1 MAPDPGGTAQGLGCP
16 PSVHQEGWAKHSL
29 IQALAFVPQITEFAL
44 EPGTGEVIGHCEAGV
59 GVCPYLF
66 VEVGWRVDIENSGP
80 GSCAKCLV
88 FTLDSWL
95 GSDFWIPANAITIAA
110 LLLVSGG
117 MRACGTRTGECL

>member
-29 IQALAFVPQITEFAL
+29 IQALAFVPQITEIAL

-59 GVCPYLF
+59 SVCPYLF

-80 GSCAKCLV
+80 GSCAKCQLTWFRKEPMV
-88 FTLDSWL
+88 HWL
-95 GSDFWIPANAITIAA
+95 PGFGDDAAIAA
-110 LLLVSGG
+110 AAERLVAGHLRSS
-117 MRACGTRTGECL
+117 AAP